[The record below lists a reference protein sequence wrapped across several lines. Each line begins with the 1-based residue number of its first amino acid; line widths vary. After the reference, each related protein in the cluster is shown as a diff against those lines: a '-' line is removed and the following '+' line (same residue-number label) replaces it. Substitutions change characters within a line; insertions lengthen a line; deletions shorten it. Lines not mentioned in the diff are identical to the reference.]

1 MIKQFSMTLPGNPIA
16 KGRPRLTKW
25 GRAYTPKKTKEATEK
40 TKAQITRAL
49 HFLRSASGLEFPLL
63 GPIRVDINFYLHR
76 PKNMY
81 RKKDSPEAIPHIKRP
96 DLDNL
101 IKQINDCINGIIVGD
116 DSQITTIAASKFFT
130 EKEIEPRTEI
140 TVFYWCE
147 DEE

>member
-1 MIKQFSMTLPGNPIA
+1 
-16 KGRPRLTKW
+16 
-25 GRAYTPKKTKEATEK
+25 
-40 TKAQITRAL
+40 
-49 HFLRSASGLEFPLL
+49 
-63 GPIRVDINFYLHR
+63 
-76 PKNMY
+76 MY
-81 RKKDSPEAIPHIKRP
+81 RKKDSPDAIPHIKRP